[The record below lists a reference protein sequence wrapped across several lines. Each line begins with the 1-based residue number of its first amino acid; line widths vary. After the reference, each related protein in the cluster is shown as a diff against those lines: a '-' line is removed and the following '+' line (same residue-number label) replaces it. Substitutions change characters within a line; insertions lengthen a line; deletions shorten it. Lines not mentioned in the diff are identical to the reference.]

1 MKHENPVLNKY
12 QATYNISFIVPHLT
26 LIRRHKNIVRSRM
39 EIRDEVAK

>member
-26 LIRRHKNIVRSRM
+26 LDKTPQKHRPFSDGNPR
-39 EIRDEVAK
+39 